1 MPSFFPRSTI
11 ELHQPG
17 AFRRFSFS
25 LAEMAVITG
34 LLVRLY
40 RLFVVTHTSSWVY
53 VLGMAIGMLF
63 LLAMTTLH
71 LANYPLHQYLWRAPV
86 FALVEVMAEM
96 AASALLIWLGRE
108 PNGSVRAHWDDWA
121 GMGLN
126 TLLWRGP
133 DHRAV
138 GTRARRDRADRSAHD
153 RRGRRSGA
161 RAAWRGAGEGLTGAF
176 PEA

>member
-1 MPSFFPRSTI
+1 MQSFFPRTTI
-11 ELHQPG
+11 ELTQPG

-25 LAEMAVITG
+25 LVEMAVITG

-40 RLFVVTHTSSWVY
+40 RLFVVTHSSSWAY
-53 VLGMAIGMLF
+53 VLGMAVGMLF

-86 FALVEVMAEM
+86 FALVEVVAEM

-108 PNGSVRAHWDDWA
+108 PNGSVRAHWDDWV

-126 TLLWRGP
+126 TLLWRGLIIVLWGL
-133 DHRAV
+133 ALAGIV
-138 GTRARRDRADRSAHD
+138 QIVRRTIVAEDEIEPTP
-153 RRGRRSGA
+153 
-161 RAAWRGAGEGLTGAF
+161 EGVSS
-176 PEA
+176 